1 MKLYSNDC
9 PKCKILEAKMN
20 EKGVKYEKISDIEEI
35 KKTGFSSVPLLQNDD
50 KILNFMEA
58 VNLINNM

>member
-9 PKCKILEAKMN
+9 PKCKILESKMN

-35 KKTGFSSVPLLQNDD
+35 RKTGFSSVPLLQNDD

-58 VNLINNM
+58 VNLINQM

>member
-35 KKTGFSSVPLLQNDD
+35 KKTGFTSVPLLQNDD